1 MINKVYSMLGLA
13 EKAGCMVSGEF
24 STEKA
29 VKGGKA
35 HLVILA
41 SDASGNTRKH
51 FSDMCAYRNIRLC
64 IYGDKEKL
72 GHAVGK
78 GMRSSLAVTD
88 RGLADSIRKRIEEL
102 EVGREDAELSTSE
115 RRVLRE
121 FTVAK
126 AAGNCSQGIDT
137 GREDAEL
144 E

>member
-102 EVGREDAELSTSE
+102 EDAELSASE
-115 RRVLRE
+115 RRVSRE
-121 FTVAK
+121 FTDAK